1 MGIIKTKKGE
11 NFEENSRPPG
21 LSSPDLPLIPIVGA
35 ILAILIILIVLIDL
49 IFYKTKQIGIT
60 YLLCQQSHVSKK
72 FDPKKESEK
81 IKGQCLT
88 SSNGKRTGGAEEED
102 PLIYSQKKHSQVSV
116 NKSGNNR
123 TIISNGHGYA
133 V

>member
-11 NFEENSRPPG
+11 NFEETSRPPG

-72 FDPKKESEK
+72 FDPKKE
-81 IKGQCLT
+81 
-88 SSNGKRTGGAEEED
+88 RAEEED

-123 TIISNGHGYA
+123 TIISNG
-133 V
+133 